1 MKTKSFHLF
10 LILLLFSVLNTNT
23 LSQSIQS
30 KVKNLS
36 EKSDIILEGKVIQ
49 KKSDWNQ
56 DKTRIFT
63 KVTIQVDEYLKG
75 NNSGKTIV
83 INTPGGEVD
92 GIGEL
97 YTHMPSFK
105 DDEDVLVFAK
115 EDKQD
120 KSYRVLDGEE
130 GKLTL
135 YDDIKTGEK
144 VTSFNKKVSALKTE
158 IKGYVGKKSQ
168 Q

>member
-1 MKTKSFHLF
+1 M
-10 LILLLFSVLNTNT
+10 
-23 LSQSIQS
+23 
-30 KVKNLS
+30 
-36 EKSDIILEGKVIQ
+36 IQ

-75 NNSGKTIV
+75 NNSGKTMV

-120 KSYRVLDGEE
+120 RWRRR
-130 GKLTL
+130 
-135 YDDIKTGEK
+135 KTH
-144 VTSFNKKVSALKTE
+144 SL
-158 IKGYVGKKSQ
+158 
-168 Q
+168 